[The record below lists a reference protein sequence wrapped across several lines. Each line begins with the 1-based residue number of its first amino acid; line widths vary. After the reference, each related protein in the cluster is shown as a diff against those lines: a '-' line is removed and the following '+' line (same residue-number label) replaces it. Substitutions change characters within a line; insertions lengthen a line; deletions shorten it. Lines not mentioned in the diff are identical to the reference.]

1 MNEYVNENAD
11 IFDDTPKKQNIFV
24 RILKWLC
31 SGIILLICGI
41 LFVRCLGSADHKIV
55 KKVLMNEAFYEAYE
69 NDADSLKVEKYG
81 MQSPWVS
88 IRQGRLVEFNE
99 LYYIPL
105 LEQMQFSIK
114 YNEDLPLCE
123 YSSMPF
129 RLKLTDE
136 EGNEYTQYWYEEAQ
150 RERYKYVRVCFEN
163 IDIYTDKI
171 NENGEEVRHTYT
183 LNMEIIDGE
192 GGYKHLC
199 TYKLYDGK
207 TVCKNVEYKVEE

>member
-99 LYYIPL
+99 LYYIPI

-150 RERYKYVRVCFEN
+150 RERYKYVRVCFERK
-163 IDIYTDKI
+163 ISFDYVHFIFCGDLYFVMKEKRIYFSLVI
-171 NENGEEVRHTYT
+171 
-183 LNMEIIDGE
+183 
-192 GGYKHLC
+192 
-199 TYKLYDGK
+199 
-207 TVCKNVEYKVEE
+207 